1 MASGRTATITLEQL
15 RKLTAIMADDEALWD
30 PRTVTEAYIVQGL
43 RYLTLAIDGSWSFEV
58 AADALKEMQP

>member
-1 MASGRTATITLEQL
+1 MASGRTETITLEQL
-15 RKLTAIMADDEALWD
+15 RKLTAIMADDHALWD

-58 AADALKEMQP
+58 AADAMKEMQP